1 MAEFSELG
9 MTVSDRNTHACCSRP
24 GLSEKLR
31 HYLLSRRAF
40 LPAGRPCAA
49 RVVERTPSVTTAG
62 GPSAPQPAR

>member
-31 HYLLSRRAF
+31 HCRLSRRAF
-40 LPAGRPCAA
+40 VEESHPCAP
-49 RVVERTPSVTTAG
+49 VVERTLSVT
-62 GPSAPQPAR
+62 